1 MRHRTVEPGG
11 WSANDL
17 AAHGRG
23 HKFHFRYRHYRDH
36 GMLFHAIALAHTLIE
51 GRMNPTSV
59 LLFIFYWGIEFH
71 QATGSAGAC
80 EVAPIAGVHR

>member
-1 MRHRTVEPGG
+1 MILLLMGAATSFIFGIGMTVTMGC
-11 WSANDL
+11 
-17 AAHGRG
+17 
-23 HKFHFRYRHYRDH
+23 FF
-36 GMLFHAIALAHTLIE
+36 MLLPRAPTLIE